1 MMRSSLDMCLVV
13 WGGTEHNWVTGLEGW
28 EIQVVTLVEVGLRRL
43 ENITISATMQALLG
57 VSIWIINIRIR
68 L

>member
-13 WGGTEHNWVTGLEGW
+13 WGGTEHHWVTGLEGW